1 MIIKISNPAS
11 MKQLLTILLVTLI
24 TGMGWSQQAA
34 QYSMFMMNKFNWNPA
49 YAGMENSLVATGIYR
64 SQWQGLPGNPVTQNI
79 GVHLP
84 VSVIRSGFG
93 LNLENDELGAR
104 QRTTGSLSYNYQ
116 MELGRWGILSAGG
129 SVGYAQRT
137 LDGAALR
144 TPDGDYSPSDGILIH
159 NDDLLPVTAVSGS
172 ALTYGAGL
180 YLLTERFEAGLA
192 VRNLTEPVTPV
203 GDALSIRLSRAFF
216 FNAEGHFD
224 LSSMISFHPAL
235 LVRSDLVQTQTD
247 IAALFHYNDNI
258 IAGASFR
265 GYDSNSIDAVAAIVG
280 FKLSDN
286 ITVGYAYD
294 FTLSTLN
301 QVSNGS
307 HEVMISYNLN
317 KSLGTGRPPKI
328 IYNPRSL

>member
-1 MIIKISNPAS
+1 
-11 MKQLLTILLVTLI
+11 MKHLI
-24 TGMGWSQQAA
+24 TGLLVAFIIGSGWSQQAA
-34 QYSMFMMNKFNWNPA
+34 QYTMFMMNKFNWNPA
-49 YAGMENSLVATGIYR
+49 YAGMEGSLVATGIYR

-84 VSVIRSGFG
+84 VNVIRSGFG
-93 LNLENDELGAR
+93 LTLENDALGAR
-104 QRTTGSLSYNYQ
+104 QRTTGTLSYNYQ
-116 MELGRWGILSAGG
+116 MELGRRAILALGG
-129 SVGYAQRT
+129 SAGYAQRN

-144 TPDGDYSPSDGILIH
+144 TPEGDYSPTDGVLIH
-159 NDDLLPVTAVSGS
+159 NDDLLPVTGVSGS

-192 VRNLTEPVTPV
+192 VRNLTEPIAPV
-203 GDALSIRLSRAFF
+203 SDALSIQLSRSFF

-224 LSSMISFHPAL
+224 LSPMISFHPAL
-235 LVRSDLVQTQTD
+235 LVRSDLAQTQTD
-247 IAALFHYNDNI
+247 VAALFHYNDNI

-265 GYDSNSIDAVAAIVG
+265 GYDSNSIDAAAVIVG
-280 FKLSDN
+280 FRLSDN
-286 ITVGYAYD
+286 ITAGYAYD
-294 FTLSTLN
+294 FTLSALN

-307 HEVMISYNLN
+307 HEIMISYNLN

>member
-1 MIIKISNPAS
+1 
-11 MKQLLTILLVTLI
+11 MKQLLTVLLVAFL
-24 TGMGWSQQAA
+24 TGTGWSQQAA
-34 QYSMFMMNKFNWNPA
+34 QYSMFMMNKLNWNPA

-84 VSVIRSGFG
+84 VNIISSGFG

-104 QRTTGSLSYNYQ
+104 QRTKGALSYNYQ
-116 MELGRWGILSAGG
+116 MELGRRAILSAGG
-129 SVGYAQRT
+129 SVGYAQQT

-172 ALTYGAGL
+172 TLTYGAGV

-192 VRNLTEPVTPV
+192 VRNITEPVTPIS
-203 GDALSIRLSRAFF
+203 DALSIQMSRAFF

-224 LSSMISFHPAL
+224 LSSIVSFHPAL
-235 LVRSDLVQTQTD
+235 LVRSDLTQTQTD
-247 IAALFHYNDNI
+247 VAALFHYNDNI

-265 GYDSNSIDAVAAIVG
+265 GYDSNSIDAVAVIAG

-286 ITVGYAYD
+286 ITIAYAYD

-307 HEVMISYNLN
+307 HEIMVSYNLN

>member
-1 MIIKISNPAS
+1 
-11 MKQLLTILLVTLI
+11 MKQLLTILLVTFI
-24 TGMGWSQQAA
+24 TGIGWSQQAA

-49 YAGMENSLVATGIYR
+49 YAGMENALVATGIYR

-84 VSVIRSGFG
+84 VNIIRSGMG
-93 LNLENDELGAR
+93 LTLENDELGAR
-104 QRTTGSLSYNYQ
+104 QRTTGTLSYNYQ

-129 SVGYAQRT
+129 SAGYAQRT
-137 LDGAALR
+137 LDGEALR
-144 TPDGDYSPSDGILIH
+144 TPGGDYSPSDGILIH
-159 NDDLLPVTAVSGS
+159 NDDLLPVTAISGS
-172 ALTYGAGL
+172 TLTYGAGV

-192 VRNLTEPVTPV
+192 VRNITEPIAPIS
-203 GDALSIRLSRAFF
+203 DALSMQLSRAFF

-224 LSSMISFHPAL
+224 LSSMISFHPAV
-235 LVRSDLVQTQTD
+235 LVRSDLAQTQTD
-247 IAALFHYNDNI
+247 VAALFHYNDNI

-265 GYDSNSIDAVAAIVG
+265 GYNSNSIDAVAMILG

-294 FTLSTLN
+294 FTLSILN

-307 HEVMISYNLN
+307 HEVMVSYNLN
-317 KSLGTGRPPKI
+317 KTLGTGRPPKI